1 VQISSK
7 TEAHHQKK
15 TVRSSQA
22 GTEITQNKR
31 LNYWTSIR
39 DVLADDLVFLD
50 EMGILLGLMRGRGRS
65 KKGDRVYDVKPFYRG
80 SRVTVVGA
88 ISNKSILALKTL
100 GQSMNGEDFKKFVEE
115 DLLPKLWKGAVVV
128 MDNLKAH
135 KMKGII
141 EMIESVGARVV
152 YLSPYSP
159 EFNPI
164 EHFWWQ
170 LKAFIRKFSPKNILA
185 VVQLLSLGVLLC
197 SSQQLQNY
205 FSHCCYCT
213 S

>member
-1 VQISSK
+1 
-7 TEAHHQKK
+7 
-15 TVRSSQA
+15 
-22 GTEITQNKR
+22 
-31 LNYWTSIR
+31 
-39 DVLADDLVFLD
+39 
-50 EMGILLGLMRGRGRS
+50 M
-65 KKGDRVYDVKPFYRG
+65 
-80 SRVTVVGA
+80 GA

-115 DLLPKLWKGAVVV
+115 DLLPTLWKGAVVV

-164 EHFWWQ
+164 EH
-170 LKAFIRKFSPKNILA
+170 
-185 VVQLLSLGVLLC
+185 
-197 SSQQLQNY
+197 
-205 FSHCCYCT
+205 
-213 S
+213 

>member
-7 TEAHHQKK
+7 TEAHSQKK

-22 GTEITQNKR
+22 GTEITQKKR
-31 LNYWTSIR
+31 LDYWESIR
-39 DVLADDLVFLD
+39 DVLADDLVFVD
-50 EMGILLGLMRGRGRS
+50 EMGVLLGLMRGMGRS

-115 DLLPKLWKGAVVV
+115 ELLPKLWKGAVVV

-164 EHFWWQ
+164 EHLWWQ
-170 LKAFIRKFSPKNILA
+170 LKALIRKFSPKNSLT
-185 VVQLLSLGVLLC
+185 VVQLLSVGVLLC